1 MLLIVAAV
9 LLGVLARQCVSTD
22 MYRLYND
29 PYQNCSSRVAYY
41 ESQAQQK
48 QADAAEARAA
58 GLESKALSYENIALQ
73 WQSNA
78 ETGHAYLNQQNSGAI
93 ALGVGALVC
102 LLLTAHLLL
111 KSRKQAQKAKEE
123 PSPEANTQE

>member
-1 MLLIVAAV
+1 MSVLLIVAAV

-41 ESQAQQK
+41 E
-48 QADAAEARAA
+48 ARAA
-58 GLESKALSYENIALQ
+58 GLESKALSLENIALQ

-111 KSRKQAQKAKEE
+111 KSRRQMRIAKEK
-123 PSPEANTQE
+123 PASEANTQE